1 MKKTGR
7 CPKCGA
13 ADIAV
18 VPPGRYNSIPVGFGG
33 AKLERYICLSCG
45 FTEEWV
51 ETAAMEKGAPI
62 LWRTFLRRDRRDEII
77 RRLTW
82 N

>member
-33 AKLERYICLSCG
+33 AKLER
-45 FTEEWV
+45 
-51 ETAAMEKGAPI
+51 
-62 LWRTFLRRDRRDEII
+62 
-77 RRLTW
+77 
-82 N
+82 

>member
-18 VPPGRYNSIPVGFGG
+18 VPPGRYNIIPMGFGG

-51 ETAAMEKGAPI
+51 ETAAMEKV
-62 LWRTFLRRDRRDEII
+62 RLRRDRRDEII

>member
-18 VPPGRYNSIPVGFGG
+18 VPPGRYNIIPMGFGG

-51 ETAAMEKGAPI
+51 ETAAMEKE
-62 LWRTFLRRDRRDEII
+62 RRYYGEPSSGG
-77 RRLTW
+77 TGETKS
-82 N
+82 

>member
-13 ADIAV
+13 AYIAV

-51 ETAAMEKGAPI
+51 ETAAMEKVRRYYVAPSSGG
-62 LWRTFLRRDRRDEII
+62 TGE
-77 RRLTW
+77 TKS
-82 N
+82 

>member
-18 VPPGRYNSIPVGFGG
+18 VPPGRYNIIPMGFGG

-51 ETAAMEKGAPI
+51 ETAAMEKV
-62 LWRTFLRRDRRDEII
+62 RRYYGVPSSGGTGE
-77 RRLTW
+77 TKS
-82 N
+82 

>member
-51 ETAAMEKGAPI
+51 ETAAMEKV
-62 LWRTFLRRDRRDEII
+62 RRYYGEPSSGG
-77 RRLTW
+77 TGETKS
-82 N
+82 

>member
-1 MKKTGR
+1 MKKTGL

-18 VPPGRYNSIPVGFGG
+18 VPPGRYNIIPMGFGG
-33 AKLERYICLSCG
+33 AKLERYICLSCRHG
-45 FTEEWV
+45 
-51 ETAAMEKGAPI
+51 KGAPI

>member
-7 CPKCGA
+7 CLKCGA
-13 ADIAV
+13 TDIAV
-18 VPPGRYNSIPVGFGG
+18 VPPGRYNSFPVGFGS

-51 ETAAMEKGAPI
+51 DEDAMERVRRYYGESSSGGAGE
-62 LWRTFLRRDRRDEII
+62 TKS
-77 RRLTW
+77 
-82 N
+82 

>member
-1 MKKTGR
+1 MKRTDR
-7 CPKCGA
+7 CPKCGS

-51 ETAAMEKGAPI
+51 ETAAMEKV
-62 LWRTFLRRDRRDEII
+62 RRSYGEPSSGG
-77 RRLTW
+77 TGETKS
-82 N
+82 

>member
-1 MKKTGR
+1 MKKTGL

-18 VPPGRYNSIPVGFGG
+18 VPPGRYNIIPMGFGG

-51 ETAAMEKGAPI
+51 ETAAME
-62 LWRTFLRRDRRDEII
+62 
-77 RRLTW
+77 
-82 N
+82 

>member
-13 ADIAV
+13 VDIAV
-18 VPPGRYNSIPVGFGG
+18 VPPGRYNSIPVGFSG
-33 AKLERYICLSCG
+33 AKLERHICLSCG

-51 ETAAMEKGAPI
+51 ETAVMEKVRRYYGEPSSGGAGE
-62 LWRTFLRRDRRDEII
+62 TKS
-77 RRLTW
+77 
-82 N
+82 